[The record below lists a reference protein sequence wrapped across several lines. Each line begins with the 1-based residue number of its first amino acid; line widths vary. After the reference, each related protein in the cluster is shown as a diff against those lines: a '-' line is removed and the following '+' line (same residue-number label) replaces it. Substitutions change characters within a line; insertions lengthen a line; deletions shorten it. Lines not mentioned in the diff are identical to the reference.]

1 MSVWRFRPT
10 LWPTLFTLPALV
22 VLFGLGTWQ
31 VDRLF
36 WKRDLIET
44 RVSRSSAPAIPA
56 PAGIDDFAAMEFRH
70 VRVVGVFLH
79 DKEMYLGARTLR
91 GNVGYQVV
99 TPLRRADGGYL
110 LVNRGWVPRERRDPA
125 TRAEGQLEGEVV
137 VEGLIREPGFKGVF
151 PPDNRPEENF
161 WFNVDVPAMA
171 AWAGLEG
178 VANYAVEAGPAP
190 NPGGLPIGG
199 QTRIQLRNEHLQY
212 AVIWYSLAV
221 ALIVIYILY
230 HRRREP

>member
-1 MSVWRFRPT
+1 MSDWRFRPT

-22 VLFGLGTWQ
+22 VLLGLGTWQ
-31 VDRLF
+31 VDRLY

-44 RVSRSSAPAIPA
+44 RVSRSSAPAIQA
-56 PAGIDDFAAMEFRH
+56 PDRIDDFAAMAFRK
-70 VRVVGVFLH
+70 VRVAGIFLH
-79 DKEMYLGARTLR
+79 DKEMYLGARTMR

-125 TRAEGQLEGEVV
+125 TRAEGQPEGAVV

-151 PPDNRPEENF
+151 PPDNRPAENF
-161 WFNVDVPAMA
+161 WFHVDVPAMA
-171 AWAGLEG
+171 AWAGLED
-178 VANYAVEAGPAP
+178 VANYVVEAGPAP

-212 AVIWYSLAV
+212 AFIWYSLAV
-221 ALIVIYILY
+221 TLVVIYILY
-230 HRRREP
+230 HRRRET